1 MLSNHLYNLM
11 LQLTEESKSL
21 HRIKNEYANDSS
33 DCADCKM
40 LWEKLAK
47 QKEETVDE
55 LTSFIKTHMDQG

>member
-1 MLSNHLYNLM
+1 M